1 MRALP
6 RRASTATFEHA
17 LATQRAQRRYVLR
30 LYVAGATAR
39 SARTIFALKTLCEK
53 HLRDGYELHI
63 IDIYQQ
69 PHVARQEQ
77 IVAVPLLVKYAPT
90 PVRRFV
96 GDLRN
101 GERLLAGLEI
111 PIGEVV

>member
-1 MRALP
+1 MRAPP

-17 LATQRAQRRYVLR
+17 LAAQRAKRYYILR

-39 SARTIFALKTLCEK
+39 SARTIFTLKTLCEK
-53 HLRDGYELHI
+53 YLRDRYELHI

-69 PHVARQEQ
+69 PHLARQEQ
-77 IVAVPLLVKYAPT
+77 IVAVPLLVKHAPT

-96 GDLRN
+96 GDLRD
-101 GERLLAGLEI
+101 GKRLLAGLEI
-111 PIGEVV
+111 PIGEAA